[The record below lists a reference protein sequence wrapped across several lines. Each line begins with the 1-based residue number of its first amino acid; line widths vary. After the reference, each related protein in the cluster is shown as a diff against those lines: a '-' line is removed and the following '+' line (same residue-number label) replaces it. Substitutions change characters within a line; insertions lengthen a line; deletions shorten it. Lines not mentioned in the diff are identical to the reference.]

1 MSPFI
6 HEDWLLQSKS
16 AKTLYHDYAKDMP
29 IYDFHSHLSP
39 NEIAVNKKYRNMSE
53 IWLGG
58 DHYKW
63 RALRWLGVEERL
75 ITGDAPDE
83 DKFMVWAR
91 SVPDTVGNPLYHWTH
106 LELSRYFGI
115 DELLTGDNARD
126 IWNRCNERLQDED
139 MRANGIL
146 KRFDV
151 RVVCTTDDPIDELA
165 DHRQIRSDSAI
176 ETAVA
181 PTFRPDRILNV
192 GDSGFADYVNRLSGV
207 TQLPITQYDQFLEAV
222 ASRVDYFHSH
232 GCRMSDH
239 GFEMLPFTLPDERE
253 AAAIFQRALQGE
265 AVSQEEVIQYQTYTL
280 LQLGRLYNQHGWT
293 MQLHIGAIRNNNARM
308 FAQLGKDTGYDSIL
322 DFQLARSLNGFLGM
336 LDSSGELP
344 QTIVYTLYSA
354 QYEAI
359 ASAIG
364 NFQSPGVRG
373 KVQLGSGWWY
383 HDQKDGMLQQMKVLS
398 NVGLIST
405 FVGMLTDSRSFLS
418 FTRHEYFRRVLCNL
432 LGTWIE
438 DGELPRDYA
447 FIGKLVQDICFNNAD
462 RYIRIQ

>member
-39 NEIAVNKKYRNMSE
+39 NEIAVNKKYRNMAE

-165 DHRQIRSDSAI
+165 
-176 ETAVA
+176 
-181 PTFRPDRILNV
+181 
-192 GDSGFADYVNRLSGV
+192 
-207 TQLPITQYDQFLEAV
+207 
-222 ASRVDYFHSH
+222 
-232 GCRMSDH
+232 
-239 GFEMLPFTLPDERE
+239 
-253 AAAIFQRALQGE
+253 
-265 AVSQEEVIQYQTYTL
+265 
-280 LQLGRLYNQHGWT
+280 
-293 MQLHIGAIRNNNARM
+293 
-308 FAQLGKDTGYDSIL
+308 
-322 DFQLARSLNGFLGM
+322 
-336 LDSSGELP
+336 
-344 QTIVYTLYSA
+344 
-354 QYEAI
+354 
-359 ASAIG
+359 
-364 NFQSPGVRG
+364 
-373 KVQLGSGWWY
+373 
-383 HDQKDGMLQQMKVLS
+383 
-398 NVGLIST
+398 
-405 FVGMLTDSRSFLS
+405 
-418 FTRHEYFRRVLCNL
+418 
-432 LGTWIE
+432 
-438 DGELPRDYA
+438 
-447 FIGKLVQDICFNNAD
+447 
-462 RYIRIQ
+462 

>member
-1 MSPFI
+1 
-6 HEDWLLQSKS
+6 
-16 AKTLYHDYAKDMP
+16 
-29 IYDFHSHLSP
+29 
-39 NEIAVNKKYRNMSE
+39 
-53 IWLGG
+53 
-58 DHYKW
+58 
-63 RALRWLGVEERL
+63 
-75 ITGDAPDE
+75 
-83 DKFMVWAR
+83 
-91 SVPDTVGNPLYHWTH
+91 
-106 LELSRYFGI
+106 
-115 DELLTGDNARD
+115 
-126 IWNRCNERLQDED
+126 
-139 MRANGIL
+139 
-146 KRFDV
+146 
-151 RVVCTTDDPIDELA
+151 
-165 DHRQIRSDSAI
+165 
-176 ETAVA
+176 
-181 PTFRPDRILNV
+181 
-192 GDSGFADYVNRLSGV
+192 
-207 TQLPITQYDQFLEAV
+207 
-222 ASRVDYFHSH
+222 
-232 GCRMSDH
+232 
-239 GFEMLPFTLPDERE
+239 
-253 AAAIFQRALQGE
+253 ALQGE

-280 LQLGRLYNQHGWT
+280 VQLGRLYNQHGWT

-322 DFQLARSLNGFLGM
+322 DFHLARSLNGFLGK

-373 KVQLGSGWWY
+373 KIQLGSGWWY